1 MLCVGTGIAPMAQL
15 IQTILNNEDDES
27 VITLLYGCRTYKD
40 ILLKSQ
46 LDDWSRYWNFTCTY
60 YLSQVTYML
69 HRITVTLQYGVLIL

>member
-69 HRITVTLQYGVLIL
+69 YRITVPLQFGVLIL